1 MVIGS
6 HIFGAGGTILFAAQ
20 QAGDAVLERLDPPR
34 RAAVVM
40 ALLGLTLIGLFLV
53 TFVMVGGHWVRR
65 LARHRPGQRRF
76 VKHAATE
83 GGLRE
88 ALQEILPEGNSSDT
102 VLLDTPSK
110 DTKVET

>member
-1 MVIGS
+1 MVIGL
-6 HIFGAGGTILFAAQ
+6 HIFGDGGAILFAVQ
-20 QAGDAVLERLDPPR
+20 QAGDAVIERLDPPR

-40 ALLGLTLIGLFLV
+40 ALLGLTLVGLFLI
-53 TFVMVGGHWVRR
+53 TFVIVGGHRVRR
-65 LARHRPGQRRF
+65 LARHRPGQRR
-76 VKHAATE
+76 HAKNVETE

-88 ALQEILPEGNSSDT
+88 ALQDIPPDVSSSDT